1 MENVTTDNKQNQIS
15 VSTNFSNLII
25 GLLLVIIAILTF
37 NFFRSTTP
45 IDESNSESQT
55 IVPVVT
61 QIPNDSSNNNQS
73 KQNEYIVEKG
83 DSLWKIA
90 QKMYNNGFLWTEIA
104 KTNNIINSNKLEIG
118 SKLVLPEVASS
129 QIIVDQENTNNNS
142 STNQNIEY
150 TVKKGD
156 TLWKIAQ
163 NFYGT
168 GFQWEKIYNYPDNNL
183 TIYTAQNGSKYPKI
197 EVGMLL
203 VIPN

>member
-1 MENVTTDNKQNQIS
+1 MDQNNNDNKLDQIA

-37 NFFRSTTP
+37 NFFKSSTP
-45 IDESNSESQT
+45 IEEKSPESQT

-61 QIPNDSSNNNQS
+61 LTPSNSNNSNPS
-73 KQNEYIVEKG
+73 TQNEYTTVKG

-104 KTNNIINSNKLEIG
+104 KANNLVNSNKLEIG
-118 SKLVLPEVASS
+118 LKLILPEVASS
-129 QIIVDQENTNNNS
+129 QIIVDQQDTNNNS
-142 STNQNIEY
+142 PINQNTQY

-163 NFYGT
+163 DFYGT
-168 GFQWEKIYNYPDNNL
+168 GFEWEKIFNYSANNL
-183 TIYTAQNGSKYPKI
+183 TMYTTQNGSKYPQI

-203 VIPN
+203 IIPN